1 MRNPTYV
8 ESDVVSSDIPSAL
21 TTIVPA
27 VGRALISALFVL
39 SGFSKLA
46 APAMTIEYIESVG
59 LPLPSIA
66 FGLAA
71 FVEIVGG
78 ITLLLGYRTR
88 MVASALFLFVV
99 ATAVFFHRNLGDPDQ
114 LIHFFKNMAI
124 AGGLMHVV
132 AFGGGRMEPRRPA
145 LCDPRDQAQDC
156 CSRPG
161 RDVAR
166 NRASRPRQRR
176 ASERQSSTS
185 NRSCCATRLPLQHRR
200 TL

>member
-8 ESDVVSSDIPSAL
+8 ESDSAL
-21 TTIVPA
+21 ATTVPA

-39 SGFSKLA
+39 SGLSKLA

-59 LPLPSIA
+59 LPLPTIA
-66 FGLAA
+66 FGFAA
-71 FVEIVGG
+71 VVEIVGG

-88 MVASALFLFVV
+88 TVASALFLFVV

-132 AFGGGRMEPRRPA
+132 AFGGGRMSLDGRRCVTPDIKLRTA
-145 LCDPRDQAQDC
+145 AAGQA
-156 CSRPG
+156 
-161 RDVAR
+161 
-166 NRASRPRQRR
+166 
-176 ASERQSSTS
+176 ET
-185 NRSCCATRLPLQHRR
+185 
-200 TL
+200 